1 MTLQRGDIRTTRCP
15 HAGGN
20 RGKKRPAVIIQA
32 DVYNGKLNH
41 FIVAEIT
48 MNLAAGVDPA
58 SFLIDISTPEGA
70 LTGLDQNS
78 VVCCLFLSTVAE
90 RGITNVIGKLSDP
103 MKAQLDICL
112 KAALQL
118 P

>member
-1 MTLQRGDIRTTRCP
+1 MTLSRADIVMTRFP

-32 DVYNGKLNH
+32 DVYNAKLKH

-48 MNLAAGVDPA
+48 KNLGAASDPA
-58 SFLIDISTPEGA
+58 SFLIDISTPEGKA
-70 LTGLDQNS
+70 TGLDQNS
-78 VVCCLFLSTVAE
+78 VVCCLFVSTVAE
-90 RGITNVIGKLSDP
+90 IGITRVIGHLSAD
-103 MKAQLDICL
+103 METELAGCL
-112 KAALQL
+112 KLALQL